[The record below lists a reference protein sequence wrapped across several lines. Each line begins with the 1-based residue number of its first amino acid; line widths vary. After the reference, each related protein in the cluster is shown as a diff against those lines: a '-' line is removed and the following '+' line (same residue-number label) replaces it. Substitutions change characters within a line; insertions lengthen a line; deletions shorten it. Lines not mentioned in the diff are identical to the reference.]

1 MKAGSIIASG
11 TAQEI
16 KDNETVRE
24 HYLGK
29 DFTF

>member
-1 MKAGSIIASG
+1 MKAGAIIAGG

-16 KDNETVRE
+16 KENEMVRE

>member
-1 MKAGSIIASG
+1 MKSGSILASG
-11 TAQEI
+11 TAQDI
-16 KDNETVRE
+16 KENEVVRE